1 MSEFDFIR
9 DHLAPLAGPEG
20 LGLLDDAAVLTPPA
34 GHDLVLTKDTMV
46 EGVHFPKGAWGADTA
61 ERLIRT
67 NLSDLAAKGAE
78 PLGYLLSLAFP
89 RDMNPAYRAAFAKGL
104 ESAQAIFPPLMLWG
118 GDTVITDG
126 PMVVSATLIGTV
138 PHGAMLT
145 RSGATV
151 GDDIW
156 ISGHIGDSAM
166 GLKHVLSQRI
176 DPPPTGAD
184 IWLWEEA
191 YLRPEPRLL
200 LRGIL
205 REHATACADVSD
217 GLLAD
222 AAHIG
227 RASGVSLSITFGHV
241 PLSNATQRWVFG
253 QEDVV
258 AAKAALL
265 SAGDDYELVFT
276 APQSARGH
284 LQRAKIQG
292 GSTTALPLTRIG
304 RVEAG
309 KAGAILRGKDG
320 ESMDIEA
327 AGYKHF

>member
-20 LGLLDDAAVLTPPA
+20 LRLLDDAAVFSPPA

-67 NLSDLAAKGAE
+67 NLSDLAAKGAA

-104 ESAQAIFPPLMLWG
+104 ESAQATFPPLMLWG
-118 GDTVITDG
+118 GDTVVTDG
-126 PMVVSATLIGTV
+126 PMVVSATLVGTV
-138 PHGAMLT
+138 PSGALVT
-145 RSGATV
+145 RSGASV

-176 DPPPTGAD
+176 EPPPTGAD

-191 YLRPEPRLL
+191 YLRPEPRLS
-200 LRGIL
+200 LRDIL
-205 REHATACADVSD
+205 REHASACADLSD

-276 APQSARGH
+276 APKSARSDI
-284 LQRAKIQG
+284 QRA
-292 GSTTALPLTRIG
+292 STTTLPLTRIG
-304 RVEAG
+304 RVDTGEV
-309 KAGAILRGKDG
+309 GAVLRGKDG
-320 ESMDIEA
+320 EAMDVDA